1 MSKEKEMQLLAK
13 LFTNLVEENN
23 PLALKEK
30 THDLFVQVN
39 PLNGEVRL
47 FNEDDEC
54 LDSLQIYAWQNEDD
68 ESKELKPEVI
78 KTLKASI
85 LHLHTQDFWS
95 NIIFEP
101 PFSIELVDENFQT
114 KEVLFFLDDDIV
126 PITMPLLE
134 GRKEDL
140 EVFLKNLFRD

>member
-1 MSKEKEMQLLAK
+1 MSKEKEMQLLGK
-13 LFTNLVEENN
+13 LFTNLVEESN
-23 PLALKEK
+23 PLALKKK

-39 PLNGEVRL
+39 PLNGEVKL
-47 FNEDDEC
+47 FDEDDEC
-54 LDSLQIYAWQNEDD
+54 LDSLQIYAWQSDDD
-68 ESKELKPEVI
+68 EGIKPEAI
-78 KTLKASI
+78 EMIKASI
-85 LHLHTQDFWS
+85 QHLHTQGFWS

-134 GRKEDL
+134 GHKEELAD
-140 EVFLKNLFRD
+140 FLKGLFED